1 MRDGWIPR
9 GWISTNDSH
18 VSSSISPSQLP
29 RFRTEPAKPLDEL
42 GGTFTHIL
50 DSRLD
55 IEDKA
60 QTTSIKALANTLI
73 SSQVNV
79 PKTRNTY
86 CKGRTC
92 KKHTQHKVTQYK
104 AGKVGFPPLPPTTPG
119 PS

>member
-1 MRDGWIPR
+1 MDTERVGFDKQLTYLLIPR
-9 GWISTNDSH
+9 
-18 VSSSISPSQLP
+18 SSISPPQLP

-42 GGTFTHIL
+42 GGTFAHIS

-55 IEDKA
+55 IEDRA
-60 QTTSIKALANTLI
+60 QTTSIRALANTLI

-104 AGKVGFPPLPPTTPG
+104 AGKVGSPLHHSQP
-119 PS
+119 